1 MGDVADCRA
10 MELLCQQ
17 RAKADPEHSGKWLG
31 QADRWRDLAKR
42 ENAWRLQRR
51 NKQQQMRAG
60 PMQVGPNTVNGQPR
74 SKQQG

>member
-1 MGDVADCRA
+1 MGDVADYRA

-17 RAKADPEHSGKWLG
+17 RAEADPGHSGKWLG
-31 QADRWRDLAKR
+31 QADGWRDLAKR

-51 NKQQQMRAG
+51 NKHQQMCAG
-60 PMQVGPNTVNGQPR
+60 PMQVGPNIVNGQFR

>member
-1 MGDVADCRA
+1 MSDVADCRA

-42 ENAWRLQRR
+42 ENAWRFQCGE
-51 NKQQQMRAG
+51 KQQQMHAG
-60 PMQVGPNTVNGQPR
+60 PMTVGPSPVSGQSQR
-74 SKQQG
+74 QQG